1 MNSPSLLPKVAL
13 LLIAMGGVGMALFR
27 AAAPAA
33 PADQAAAGQRR
44 LRHVVLFKFKD
55 SSTPADV
62 ARIEAAFRGLP
73 ATIKEIAGFEWGTD
87 VSPEGK
93 AQGFTHCF
101 LVTFATEADRDAY
114 LPHPAH
120 KEFVALVGPHVDKVC
135 VVDYWSRD

>member
-1 MNSPSLLPKVAL
+1 MAPLSLLPKLVLAL
-13 LLIAMGGVGMALFR
+13 AVVGFGLAVLHTSGPVG
-27 AAAPAA
+27 AAEK
-33 PADQAAAGQRR
+33 AAAGQRR

-87 VSPEGK
+87 ISPEGK

-101 LVTFATEADRDAY
+101 LVTFATEADRDTY

-135 VVDYWSRD
+135 VVDYWTRD

>member
-1 MNSPSLLPKVAL
+1 MAPLSLLPKLVLVLAV
-13 LLIAMGGVGMALFR
+13 VGFGLAVLHTSGPVG
-27 AAAPAA
+27 AAEE
-33 PADQAAAGQRR
+33 AAAGQRR

-62 ARIEAAFRGLP
+62 ARIEAGFRGLP
-73 ATIKEIAGFEWGTD
+73 ATIKQIAGFEWGTD
-87 VSPEGK
+87 ISPEGK

-135 VVDYWSRD
+135 VVDYWAQD